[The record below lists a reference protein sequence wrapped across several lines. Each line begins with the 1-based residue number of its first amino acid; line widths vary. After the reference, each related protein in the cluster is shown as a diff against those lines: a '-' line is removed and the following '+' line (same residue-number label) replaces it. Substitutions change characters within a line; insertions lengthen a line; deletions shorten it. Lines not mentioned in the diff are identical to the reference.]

1 MLGFISLSIGLF
13 FGASTSFSF
22 KHLSFLRV
30 NPITETFVLFAF
42 SMISYF
48 ISESII
54 IAGVQMSGIT
64 SLLTCGIVQSHY
76 TYYNL
81 SP

>member
-1 MLGFISLSIGLF
+1 
-13 FGASTSFSF
+13 
-22 KHLSFLRV
+22 LRV